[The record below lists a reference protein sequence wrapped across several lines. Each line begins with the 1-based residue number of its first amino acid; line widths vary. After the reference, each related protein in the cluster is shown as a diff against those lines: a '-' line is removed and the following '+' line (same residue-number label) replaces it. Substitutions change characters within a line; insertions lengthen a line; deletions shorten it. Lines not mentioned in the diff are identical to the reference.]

1 MPSKTAP
8 LVGVTGSIGSGKSS
22 VCREFEALGRT
33 VIAAD
38 RIAREL
44 TERDPRVREAIRKKF
59 GDPIYAPDGPL
70 RRQALAAIVFADAAK
85 RRALNAIVH
94 PPVFEAIEAAIT
106 ALPAPSRSPY
116 VIIEA
121 ALIFESGMD
130 KRLAATVVVRA
141 DDEVRIARVMR
152 RDGLERE
159 DVLAR
164 MKAQMSADA
173 KAQRADFVIDNNRG
187 EEELAPKVA
196 FIDRILTHMFPAA
209 QGESVR

>member
-1 MPSKTAP
+1 MPSKTVP
-8 LVGVTGSIGSGKSS
+8 LVGVTGGIGSGKSA
-22 VCREFEALGRT
+22 VCRSFAALGRS
-33 VIAAD
+33 VISAD
-38 RIAREL
+38 RIARDL
-44 TERDPRVREAIRKKF
+44 TERDPRVRDAIRKKF
-59 GDPIYAPDGPL
+59 GDAVYAPDGPL

-94 PPVFEAIEAAIT
+94 PPVFEAIGAAVE

-116 VIIEA
+116 VIVEA

-141 DDEVRIARVMR
+141 DEEVRIARVVA
-152 RDGLERE
+152 RDGLSRA

-164 MKAQMSADA
+164 MKAQMSADV

-187 EEELAPKVA
+187 EEELAEKVA
-196 FIDRILTHMFPAA
+196 FIDRILVHLVAPVP
-209 QGESVR
+209 G